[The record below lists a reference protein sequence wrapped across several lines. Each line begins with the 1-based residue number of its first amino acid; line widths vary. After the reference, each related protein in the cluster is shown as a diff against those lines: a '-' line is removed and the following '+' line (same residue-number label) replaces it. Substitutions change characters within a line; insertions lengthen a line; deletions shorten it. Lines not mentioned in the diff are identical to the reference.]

1 MTDVALSTGIVRGTS
16 AAGIRR
22 FLGIPYAAAPAGEHR
37 FASPVPHAPWTEALD
52 ASGFGA
58 TAPQSEY
65 AGAIGKL
72 LPTVT
77 IPGDDFLNL
86 NVWAPEGAAGLPV
99 MVWVHGGSLA
109 HGSNA
114 LLAYDGTSFAR
125 DGVVFVSINY
135 RLGSEGFSVLDG
147 APLNL
152 GLADVVAALRWVRAE
167 IGAFGGD
174 PARVTVFGESAGAI
188 LLGALLPHPDARS
201 LFAQMILQSGLP
213 ATATPEKA
221 GLITRKT
228 AKHLGIA
235 CTREAFAAMSATDLV
250 AAQNA
255 VTAGSTPLTGGA
267 SFTLA
272 VGGEL
277 IPTAPVPAILGGAGD
292 DIPLLLGSTSEE
304 YRLWFVP
311 TGLMSKISAGL
322 FAAARLR
329 FKIGPRVL
337 AAYRARQPGASR
349 GELFGALATDI
360 LLRLPINR
368 ISDARL
374 ARGAR
379 THVYEF
385 AWRSPVQDLGAA
397 HAMELG
403 FVFDGLASA
412 DSVALAGPD
421 APQQLADDM
430 HSAWIRFAATG
441 DPGWEPW
448 SARRPVETFDAPAS
462 RIVTAP
468 REEERASWRR

>member
-1 MTDVALSTGIVRGTS
+1 MTDVVLSTGIVRGTS
-16 AAGIRR
+16 SAGITR
-22 FLGIPYAAAPAGEHR
+22 FLGVPYAAAPVDELR
-37 FASPVPHAPWTEALD
+37 FALPQPHPPWSDVRDATAL
-52 ASGFGA
+52 GA

-65 AGAIGKL
+65 AGAIGEL

-77 IPGDDFLNL
+77 VPGDEFLNV
-86 NVWAPEGAAGLPV
+86 NVWAPEGAQGLPV

-114 LLAYDGTSFAR
+114 LAAYDGTSFAR
-125 DGVVFVSINY
+125 DGVVFVSLNY
-135 RLGSEGFSVLDG
+135 RLGSEGFSVLEG

-152 GLADVVAALRWVRAE
+152 GLADVVAALRWVQNE
-167 IGAFGGD
+167 IAVFGGD
-174 PARVTVFGESAGAI
+174 PRRVTVFGESAGAI
-188 LLGALLPHPDARS
+188 LLGALLPHPEARS
-201 LFAQMILQSGLP
+201 LFSQMILQSGLP
-213 ATATPEKA
+213 ATASRDKA
-221 GLITRKT
+221 ALITRKT
-228 AKHLGIA
+228 AKELGIPA
-235 CTREAFAAMSATDLV
+235 TREAFAARPMAELV
-250 AAQNA
+250 TAQNA
-255 VTAGSTPLTGGA
+255 ATAGSTPITGGA

-272 VGGEL
+272 VGDEL
-277 IPTAPVPAILGGAGD
+277 IPTAPLAAVLAGAGG
-292 DIPLLLGSTSEE
+292 DIPLLLGSTAEE

-337 AAYRARQPGASR
+337 AAYRARQPNASR

-368 ISDARL
+368 IADARL
-374 ARGAR
+374 ARGAT

-385 AWRSPVQDLGAA
+385 AWRSPVLGLGAA

-403 FVFDGLASA
+403 FVFDGLASR
-412 DSVALAGPD
+412 DSINLAGPD

-430 HSAWIRFAATG
+430 HSAWVRFAVTG
-441 DPGWEPW
+441 DPGWAPW
-448 SARRPVETFDAPAS
+448 SAERPVQTFDAPAS

-468 REEERASWRR
+468 REEERASWGK